1 MKMQK
6 RVFMAMVSKLG
17 SFRRYGLP
25 HLISD
30 RNISGASKSPAC
42 WLRSTGRGNRK
53 SRCSSMHAQSDQYL
67 AVDYLED
74 ASLQGE
80 DNWRQVTSSDVLCN
94 DVLKIGVLDDNPA
107 ILGLIETVLT
117 TEGHRV
123 SKYVDG
129 SSLLD
134 AFFPQESEERLQY
147 DLVILDLL
155 LPGTQSGADVFFA
168 IRQRFSADVLPIIVI
183 TAVDEPTLK
192 QFRHI
197 LPDDVP
203 LLRKPFDPRKLRQ
216 LIGELTGQIVNKGT

>member
-6 RVFMAMVSKLG
+6 RIFTAIVSKLG
-17 SFRRYGLP
+17 SFRHYGLP
-25 HLISD
+25 YLISARD
-30 RNISGASKSPAC
+30 LSSTGKSSSC
-42 WLRSTGRGNRK
+42 WFQSTGRGSCR
-53 SRCSSMHAQSDQYL
+53 RRWPSMHAQSDQHQEIE
-67 AVDYLED
+67 YLED
-74 ASLQGE
+74 VSWQGE
-80 DNWRQVTSSDVLCN
+80 NNQRRVTSSDVLW
-94 DVLKIGVLDDNPA
+94 DGMLKIGVLDDNSA

-117 TEGHRV
+117 MEGHRV
-123 SKYVDG
+123 SKHISG

-134 AFFPQESEERLQY
+134 ALCPQKSEERPQY

-155 LPGTQSGADVFFA
+155 LPGTQSGTDVFFA

-216 LIGELTGQIVNKGT
+216 LIAELTGQMVNKG